1 MWISVKAKRSRDVC
15 KPLADILL
23 FQGSIH
29 SFEEILRSSS
39 KRKLLSEVSKFVDE
53 SLCISLPN
61 DLPICVPPIPVQEY
75 TYLNMSIDDWAKHSK
90 SKIKVLK
97 DTYMELEISSDTCEM
112 GVFSKDPHFEFDCF
126 RFKETS
132 ESTYQMT
139 NLPSSYEDSK
149 STFLFKEEDL
159 QICRSSR
166 VQLNPRWVE
175 ILMGLPIGW
184 TQPNSTVLGYLR
196 TVPLESNAQPSQRA
210 IGSKR
215 LWPTPR
221 ASQRGDS
228 LGFYIKRTATLKAKN
243 TGESLTF
250 SPMLQVEAEASV
262 KGIDIKREVKE
273 LRDKGYTDEQIE
285 YLVSQLIPYPTK

>member
-1 MWISVKAKRSRDVC
+1 MWISVKAKQSREVY
-15 KPLADILL
+15 KPLAETIL
-23 FQGSIH
+23 FEGCVH
-29 SFEEILRSSS
+29 SLEKILRSSS
-39 KRKLLSEVSKFVDE
+39 KRKLLSEVSKYVDE
-53 SLCISLPN
+53 SLCISLSN
-61 DLPICVPPIPVQEY
+61 DLPICVPPVPIQEY
-75 TYLNMSIDDWAKHSK
+75 TYLNMSIEDWAAHSK
-90 SKIKVLK
+90 SKIKALK
-97 DTYMELEISSDTCEM
+97 DTYMELDSSSDTCEM
-112 GVFSKDPHFEFDCF
+112 GVFCKDPQFEFDCF
-126 RFKETS
+126 RFRETS

-149 STFLFKEEDL
+149 SSFLFKEEEL
-159 QICRSSR
+159 QICRSTR

-175 ILMGLPIGW
+175 TLMGLPIGW
-184 TQPNSTVLGYLR
+184 TQPNATVLGYLR
-196 TVPLESNAQPSQRA
+196 SVPLESNAQPSQRA
-210 IGSKR
+210 IGSKK

-262 KGIDIKREVKE
+262 KGVDIKSEVKE
-273 LRDKGYTDEQIE
+273 LRGKGYTDEQIE